1 MGFMDTK
8 ILCTMCGNVYTIRDG
23 AKKNPKMLHVFN
35 IVYCPV
41 CSHDSYVIQTKLLDE
56 DKNGNVG
63 DDTM

>member
-23 AKKNPKMLHVFN
+23 AKNKPHMLHVFN

-41 CSHDSYVIQTKLLDE
+41 CGHDSYVIQGKLLE
-56 DKNGNVG
+56 EV
-63 DDTM
+63 